1 MADNIII
8 HPAIAAQMQAV
19 TAAET
24 ELKQRLLALAVCEG
38 IAVLA
43 QIFVAIT
50 ADPKD
55 PNDPDDPVDRL
66 AFFREVVEAAQQQ
79 KVEP

>member
-1 MADNIII
+1 MTDNIII
-8 HPAIAAQMQAV
+8 HPATVVEMQAV
-19 TAAET
+19 AAAET
-24 ELKQRLLALAVCEG
+24 ELKQRLLPLAVCEG
-38 IAVLA
+38 ITVLA

-55 PNDPDDPVDRL
+55 PDDPDDRL

-79 KVEP
+79 KGEP